1 MRHNR
6 EILRS
11 HLPQSDVRQPD
22 IVRCLDISEREREK
36 KMTQTKKRMLFTAC
50 FLTMFVVMLGFAP
63 GVVQAYDNPD
73 YSIPEIQGDGFVSPL
88 KNEYVDTWGIVTA
101 VYQGYYE
108 KSGFFVQDTT
118 GDDNPDTSDGIFVW
132 NYWSDVNVGDEVW
145 LSGKVV
151 EYYGLTELSG
161 PQVTVLSIDNPLPDS
176 VELDPPFDD
185 YASDVYY
192 EALEG
197 MLVSVESM
205 RTVAGTNQ
213 YGEAAGVVTHSGVR
227 RVFLD
232 DPAGTGGIIFTDDAG
247 GYVVNTRTGNI
258 VSNLY
263 GPLDYTYDE
272 YKVLPS
278 PDNPPEVLSEWWAES
293 DYVPDLGLSGGLTVA
308 TYNMYNL
315 FDEFDDPDLDDTV
328 NDPEVVELQLKKH
341 ALAIHD
347 MLRMPDL
354 IAVQEVENIEIL
366 ERLANTEPI
375 AGVYGAVLIEGPY
388 YRAVDV
394 GLLYRLDRVE
404 ILNAE
409 ARQTCTDLD
418 DGYGPGEDPNFPCPE
433 GSNPLFSRPP
443 LVVHIKTIPDGPS
456 WWWWRN
462 MFSTDLWLVINH
474 FKSKSTYAPTYA
486 DTEPRRI
493 EQAEWCG
500 ALVDEIQAADP
511 SAKVMVL
518 GDLNSFEF
526 EAPITTLVAGGLTD
540 LIYQV
545 PKSSRYTYIY
555 RGVSEVLDHIL
566 ITPSLE
572 DIFLK
577 ARVVHFNPDL
587 SWPHFGDDPTTGVWS
602 SDHDVLMTSFYIR

>member
-1 MRHNR
+1 
-6 EILRS
+6 
-11 HLPQSDVRQPD
+11 
-22 IVRCLDISEREREK
+22 
-36 KMTQTKKRMLFTAC
+36 MTQTKKRRLFTAC
-50 FLTMFVVMLGFAP
+50 FLSMFVIMLGFAP
-63 GVVQAYDNPD
+63 GGAPAYDNPD
-73 YSIPEIQGDGFVSPL
+73 YSIPVIQGDGFVNT
-88 KNEYVDTWGIVTA
+88 KNNQYVDTWGVVTA
-101 VYQGYYE
+101 DYQAYGL
-108 KSGFFVQDTT
+108 KSGFFVQDPV
-118 GDDNPDTSDGIFVW
+118 GDGNPATSDGIFI
-132 NYWSDVNVGDEVW
+132 YHYKFDVNVGDMVN
-145 LSGKVV
+145 LSGKVS
-151 EYYGLTELSG
+151 EYYGMTQMYKPYITLVSTG
-161 PQVTVLSIDNPLPDS
+161 NPIPDP
-176 VELDPPFDD
+176 VELNPPFDD

-213 YGEAAGVVTHSGVR
+213 YGEAAGVVAYSGVR

-247 GYVVNTRTGNI
+247 GHVVNTRTGNI
-258 VSNLY
+258 VRNLY

-278 PDNPPEVLSEWWAES
+278 ADNPPQVEPEWWAES

-315 FDEFDDPDLDDTV
+315 FDEFDDPDKYDNDDPLPTTA
-328 NDPEVVELQLKKH
+328 EVELQLTKH

-347 MLRMPDL
+347 LLQMPDL

-366 ERLANTEPI
+366 ERLADTEPI

-409 ARQTCTDLD
+409 ARQSCTDLP

-433 GSNPLFSRPP
+433 GYNPLFSRPP
-443 LVVHIKTIPDGPS
+443 LVVHIKTIPKGPS
-456 WWWWRN
+456 WSWWRN
-462 MFSTDLWLVINH
+462 MFSTELWLIINH

-486 DTEPRRI
+486 DTEPRRV

-500 ALVDEIQAADP
+500 ALVDEIQGADP
-511 SAKVMVL
+511 SAKVMVI
-518 GDLNSFEF
+518 GDLNSFEW
-526 EAPITTLVAGGLTD
+526 EAPITTLEAGGLMD

-566 ITPSLE
+566 ITPSLGS
-572 DIFLK
+572 IFLK
-577 ARVVHFNPDL
+577 AKVVHFNVDFPE
-587 SWPHFGDDPTTGVWS
+587 PFFGDDPTTGVRS
-602 SDHDVLMTSFYIR
+602 SDHEVLMASFYVR